1 MRIDRTPIPLILC
14 LWVGVGIV
22 RVLMGSNT
30 SAVAYFFF
38 GAFWLLSVALLVA
51 SVRQLVISRRA
62 EPRIEALSICAALAS
77 IFAQGLL
84 GGGDMIVAA
93 ALLFVLA
100 VVTLVAIYAR
110 RLFRGN
116 LIHS

>member
-1 MRIDRTPIPLILC
+1 MRIGRSPIPLILC

-38 GAFWLLSVALLVA
+38 GVFWLLSVALLVA
-51 SVRQLVISRRA
+51 ALRQLVISTRA
-62 EPRIEALSICAALAS
+62 EPRIEALSICAALAA
-77 IFAQGLL
+77 IFAQGLI
-84 GGGDMIVAA
+84 GGGDTIVAA
-93 ALLFVLA
+93 APLFVLA
-100 VVTLVAIYAR
+100 AITLLVIYAR

-116 LIHS
+116 LLHS